1 MNTTQKKHD
10 VLSWI
15 LGILLMVF
23 GLFFVF
29 HLFSFTEI
37 SHRMFAKRVQK
48 AVYQEDD
55 ALQQSKQLLATAFDQ
70 RSENYDFHSMDLVLP
85 PSVCAYV
92 FKNDS
97 LVYWNNTLI
106 EPKVLRKRVGESC
119 DTIMNLSVGDFL
131 ITTTTH
137 GPYAFYLYS
146 LLNTTYPIE
155 NKYFTNRFQPLIG
168 KHKLNFVATSPEAFP
183 IYSRNNKLLSH
194 FTIEYPEFGHSS
206 NLPLLV
212 ACGILTILCLYLLV
226 VRRVVVRRQ
235 KKEGK
240 QKEGDPRKEVP
251 KKRPFIVAVL
261 AFLAV
266 VVVVCFGFGQLFRYG
281 FSQGFLIPGAMRMDY
296 CFLALVLSCLVLVTL
311 ALGLRRIIGA
321 WIQRRNETLLMIT
334 QLVFWGIVLT
344 LVYNLEYN
352 RYENRQIRA
361 LAQELSQE
369 RDTLFEQSYQHF
381 LDEIQTDTTFNH
393 MIFSDD
399 MMEDVMQDYM
409 HTFLFDSVMSQY
421 NVSVTLCIPNQE
433 LVVQPY
439 DFVTDC
445 QSYFQEKI
453 KLNHGVSLGDSLWWL
468 DDNTLDPGYQS
479 TLTLSSGDS
488 LVGTVF
494 LEFSK
499 PVTPTGFGLPKI
511 LWDDH
516 NALLTK
522 TSVASYRDSLLVY
535 KFGSYVFP
543 NYLVDYK
550 HPINTFSHSPRMRHY
565 VYRADEHKVLA
576 ITFARRGWKEKT
588 TPFVVFFGLLL
599 LLYLLIYFVGRKTVR
614 SSFQPLSYRFQVLVL
629 VALGVSFLIIGPV
642 TVLYLRDFYEQKA
655 DEVHFERI
663 RTLTLNLTSEMDF
676 AFMKQPGFKTALD
689 KILRRYSETFFTDIN
704 VYGVNG
710 KLMATT
716 TPELLDMHLQ
726 SSWMNAKAFH
736 SMQGEK
742 LLYHIQSERMGDAVY
757 QSSYIAI
764 QDYAGHTLAYLNT
777 PFFSSQ
783 SDLKLEILNYVLTYI
798 NFILLISFI
807 FLAIVLFITRRITD
821 PLVRL
826 QDKMSQVDITKTNEK
841 LEWKSHDEIGKLI
854 NQYNQL
860 VVELEKSAAELR
872 RTAAESA
879 WRGVARQVAHEIKNS
894 LTPMR
899 LSVQLLQRSV
909 EQQGGEMDERIQR
922 TSRTLLE
929 QIDALSDIASSFSQY
944 AKLPVNNPQ
953 PFDLSELVGNLVN
966 LYDNVDNIAFNYE
979 VQPEIDYIFNGDK
992 TNLNSAI
999 GNIIKNA
1006 TQAVGLKS
1014 DGRINVRLHATETAF
1029 VVSVKDNGRGIKE
1042 EDKKMI
1048 FLPNFT
1054 TKAGGSGVGLS
1065 LAYNIIQSAG
1075 GFITFESQEGEGT
1088 EFVVELPR
1096 NAK

>member
-1 MNTTQKKHD
+1 MKASSKKID
-10 VLSWI
+10 SISWVI
-15 LGILLMVF
+15 GTLLVVF

-29 HLFSFTEI
+29 HLFSF
-37 SHRMFAKRVQK
+37 SGVSNRMFAKRVQK
-48 AVYQEDD
+48 SVYQVDD
-55 ALQQSKQLLATAFDQ
+55 ALQQSKQKLLSFFGQ
-70 RSENYDFHSMDLVLP
+70 WNENADFQPMDLVLP
-85 PSVCAYV
+85 PPVCAFV
-92 FKNDS
+92 FKQDS

-106 EPKVLRKRVGESC
+106 EPKVLHKQVGESC
-119 DTIMNLSVGDFL
+119 DTIMNLNIGDFL
-131 ITTTTH
+131 ITSTPQ
-137 GPYAFYLYS
+137 GPYSFYLFS
-146 LLNTTYPIE
+146 LLNTTYPVE
-155 NKYFTNRFQPLIG
+155 NKYFTNHFQPVSG
-168 KHKLNFVATSPEAFP
+168 DHKLSFGTTSPEAYP
-183 IYSRNNKLLSH
+183 VYARSGKLLSR
-194 FTIEYPEFGHSS
+194 FTIKNSKLGHPD
-206 NLPLLV
+206 NLPLFI
-212 ACGILTILCLYLLV
+212 ACGVLTLLCLYLFLI
-226 VRRVVVRRQ
+226 RRIAVRRQ
-235 KKEGK
+235 LHPVKKKTEEK
-240 QKEGDPRKEVP
+240 PQKHSF
-251 KKRPFIVAVL
+251 FIAVL
-261 AFLAV
+261 AFLV
-266 VVVVCFGFGQLFRYG
+266 VSLGVSLGFGRLFRFGFG
-281 FSQGFLIPGAMRMDY
+281 QGFLIPGAMRLDY
-296 CFLALVLSCLVLVTL
+296 CFMALFLGCLLLVSLS
-311 ALGLRRIIGA
+311 LGLRRA
-321 WIQRRNETLLMIT
+321 VSTWIQRRNETLVMII
-334 QLVFWGIVLT
+334 QLVFWGVALT
-344 LVYNLEYN
+344 LIYNLEYN
-352 RYENRQIRA
+352 RYENKQIREFA
-361 LAQELSQE
+361 RELSQE

-381 LDEIQTDTTFNH
+381 LDEIQIDTTFNH

-409 HTFLFDSVMSQY
+409 HTFLFDSGMIKY

-479 TLTLSSGDS
+479 TLTLSSGDT

-511 LWDDH
+511 LWDDQ

-522 TSVASYRDSLLVY
+522 TSVASYRDSILVY
-535 KFGSYVFP
+535 KFGSFVFP
-543 NYLVDYK
+543 NYLEDYK
-550 HPINTFSHSPRMRHY
+550 HPVNTFSHSPRMKHY

-599 LLYLLIYFVGRKTVR
+599 VLYLMVYFVGRKTVR
-614 SSFQPLSYRFQVLVL
+614 STFQPLSYRFQVLVL

-655 DEVHFERI
+655 DEFHYERI
-663 RTLTLNLTSEMDF
+663 RTLALNLTSEMDF
-676 AFMKQPGFKTALD
+676 TFMKQRGFKTALD
-689 KILRRYSETFFTDIN
+689 RILRRYSETFFTDIN

-710 KLMATT
+710 KLLSTT
-716 TPELLDMHLQ
+716 TPELLDLHLQ
-726 SSWMNAKAFH
+726 SSWMNAEAFH
-736 SMQGEK
+736 NMQGEK
-742 LLYHIQSERMGDAVY
+742 RLYHIQNERMGDAVY
-757 QSSYIAI
+757 QSAYIAI
-764 QDYAGHTLAYLNT
+764 QDYSGHTLAYLNI

-783 SDLKLEILNYVLTYI
+783 SDLRLEILNYVLTYI
-798 NFILLISFI
+798 NFILLLSFV

-821 PLVRL
+821 PLVKL

-841 LEWKSHDEIGKLI
+841 LEWKSNDEIGKLI
-854 NQYNQL
+854 DQYNQL
-860 VVELEKSAAELR
+860 VVALEKSAAELR

-899 LSVQLLQRSV
+899 LSVQLLQRAA
-909 EQQGGEMDERIQR
+909 EQQGGEMNERFQR

-944 AKLPVNNPQ
+944 AKLPVNIPQ
-953 PFDLSELVGNLVN
+953 PLDLSELVGNLVN
-966 LYDNVDNIAFNYE
+966 LYDNVDNISFSYE
-979 VQPEIDYIFNGDK
+979 VQPSIDYTFNGDK

-1006 TQAVGLKS
+1006 TQAIGLKS
-1014 DGRINVRLHATETAF
+1014 DGKIAVRLSATETSF
-1029 VVSVKDNGRGIKE
+1029 LVSVKDNGRGIKE

-1065 LAYNIIQSAG
+1065 LAFNIIQSAG
-1075 GFITFESQEGEGT
+1075 GAIIFESQEGKGT

>member
-1 MNTTQKKHD
+1 MNTSQKKID
-10 VLSWI
+10 VISWI
-15 LGILLMVF
+15 LAALLIVF
-23 GLFFVF
+23 GLFFIS
-29 HLFSFTEI
+29 HLFSFTEV
-37 SHRMFAKRVQK
+37 SHRKFAKRVQK
-48 AVYQEDD
+48 AVYQVDD
-55 ALQQSKQLLATAFDQ
+55 ALQQSKQKLITAFDQ
-70 RSENYDFHSMDLVLP
+70 WVATDELQPMDQMLP
-85 PSVCAYV
+85 PSVGAFV
-92 FKNDS
+92 FKQDS

-106 EPKVLRKRVGESC
+106 EPKVLHKRVGESC
-119 DTIMNLSVGDFL
+119 DTIMNLNVGDFL
-131 ITTTTH
+131 ITSTPH
-137 GPYAFYLYS
+137 GPYSFYLFS
-146 LLNTTYPIE
+146 LLNTTYPVE
-155 NKYFTNRFQPLIG
+155 NEYFTNRFQPLVG
-168 KHKLNFVATSPEAFP
+168 ENKLNFGIDSPDAYP
-183 IYSRNNKLLSH
+183 VYSRSEKLLSH
-194 FTIEYPEFGHSS
+194 FAIEYSEFGHPS
-206 NLPLLV
+206 NKHLLV

-226 VRRVVVRRQ
+226 IRRITVKQRQ
-235 KKEGK
+235 SEEK
-240 QKEGDPRKEVP
+240 QSEAKP
-251 KKRPFIVAVL
+251 KRRPFIVAVL

-266 VVVVCFGFGQLFRYG
+266 LVVVCLCFGQLFRYG

-296 CFLALVLSCLVLVTL
+296 CFLALFLCCLALVTL
-311 ALGLRRIIGA
+311 SLWLCRLIAA
-321 WIQRRNETLLMIT
+321 WIQRRNEALLMIG
-334 QLVFWGIVLT
+334 QLVFWGVVLT

-352 RYENRQIRA
+352 RYENRQLREMA
-361 LAQELSQE
+361 CELSQE

-381 LDEIQTDTTFNH
+381 LDEIQIDTTFNH

-409 HTFLFDSVMSQY
+409 HTFLFDSVMFKY

-479 TLTLSSGDS
+479 TLTLSSGDT

-511 LWDDH
+511 LR
-516 NALLTK
+516 NNQNSLLAK
-522 TSVASYRDSLLVY
+522 SSLASYRDSLLVY

-543 NYLVDYK
+543 NYLEDYK
-550 HPINTFSHSPRMRHY
+550 HPVNAFSHSPRMKHY

-576 ITFARRGWKEKT
+576 ITLPRRGWKEKT
-588 TPFVVFFGLLL
+588 TPFVVFFGMLLV
-599 LLYLLIYFVGRKTVR
+599 LYLMIYFVGRKTVR
-614 SSFQPLSYRFQVLVL
+614 STFQPLSYRFQVLVL
-629 VALGVSFLIIGPV
+629 VALGVSFLVIGPV

-655 DEVHFERI
+655 DEVHYERI

-676 AFMKQPGFKTALD
+676 TFLKQKGFKTALD

-710 KLMATT
+710 KLLATT

-726 SSWMNAKAFH
+726 SSRMNAEAFH

-742 LLYHIQSERMGDAVY
+742 LLYHIQNERMGDAVY
-757 QSSYIAI
+757 QSSYMAI
-764 QDYAGHTLAYLNT
+764 QDYYGHTLAYLNI

-783 SDLKLEILNYVLTYI
+783 PDLKSEILNYILTYI

-841 LEWKSHDEIGKLI
+841 LEWKSNDEIGQLI
-854 NQYNQL
+854 DQYNQL
-860 VVELEKSAAELR
+860 VVELEKSAVELR

-899 LSVQLLQRSV
+899 LSVQLLQRAS

-944 AKLPVNNPQ
+944 AKLPVNIPQ
-953 PFDLSELVGNLVN
+953 PLDLSELVGNLVN
-966 LYDNVDNIAFNYE
+966 LYDNVDNIVFSYE
-979 VQPEIDYIFNGDK
+979 VQPKVDYTFNGDK

-1006 TQAVGLKS
+1006 TQAIGLKS
-1014 DGRINVRLHATETAF
+1014 DGRIDVQLSATETSF
-1029 VVSVKDNGRGIKE
+1029 LVSVKDNGRGIKE

-1065 LAYNIIQSAG
+1065 LAFNIIQSAG
-1075 GFITFESQEGEGT
+1075 GMITFKSQEGEGT

>member
-1 MNTTQKKHD
+1 MNTNRKKTD
-10 VLSWI
+10 FISWI
-15 LGILLMVF
+15 LGVLLIVF

-29 HLFSFTEI
+29 HLFSFTEL
-37 SHRMFAKRVQK
+37 SRRMFAKRVQK
-48 AVYQEDD
+48 AVYQADD
-55 ALQQSKQLLATAFDQ
+55 ALQLSKQKMTTTFDQ
-70 RSENYDFHSMDLVLP
+70 WDESDVFHPKDFFLP
-85 PSVCAYV
+85 PSVCAFV

-106 EPKVLRKRVGESC
+106 EPKVLHKRVGAPC
-119 DTIMNLSVGDFL
+119 DTIMNLNVGDFL
-131 ITTTTH
+131 ITSTLH
-137 GPYAFYLYS
+137 GPYSFYLFS

-155 NKYFTNRFQPLIG
+155 NQYFTNRFQPVIG
-168 KHKLNFVATSPEAFP
+168 NQKIHFGAVSPEPYPVF
-183 IYSRNNKLLSH
+183 SRSEKLLSR
-194 FTIEYPEFGHSS
+194 FVIEHTEFGHPG
-206 NLPLLV
+206 NLPFFV
-212 ACGILTILCLYLLV
+212 ACGILTVLCLYLLV
-226 VRRVVVRRQ
+226 VRRVVL
-235 KKEGK
+235 
-240 QKEGDPRKEVP
+240 RKWQFEEETSGEKP
-251 KKRPFIVAVL
+251 KKRPFMVSVL
-261 AFLAV
+261 AFLV
-266 VVVVCFGFGQLFRYG
+266 VLVVVCLGFGQLFRFG
-281 FSQGFLIPGAMRMDY
+281 FSHGFLIPGAMRMDY
-296 CFLALVLSCLVLVTL
+296 CFFALVLSCLALVTL
-311 ALGLRRIIGA
+311 GLWLRHLMGA
-321 WIQRRNETLLMIT
+321 WIQRRNETLLMIS
-334 QLVFWGIVLT
+334 QLVFWGVLLT

-352 RYENRQIRA
+352 RYENRQIREFA
-361 LAQELSQE
+361 RELSQE
-369 RDTLFEQSYQHF
+369 RDTLFERSYQHF
-381 LDEIQTDTTFNH
+381 LDEIQIDTTFNH

-409 HTFLFDSVMSQY
+409 HTFLFDSGMIKY

-511 LWDDH
+511 LRDDH

-522 TSVASYRDSLLVY
+522 SSVASYRDSLLVY

-550 HPINTFSHSPRMRHY
+550 HPVNAFSHSPRMRHY

-599 LLYLLIYFVGRKTVR
+599 VLYLMIYFVGRKTVR

-629 VALGVSFLIIGPV
+629 VALGVSFLVIGPV

-655 DEVHFERI
+655 AEVHFERI

-676 AFMKQPGFKTALD
+676 TFLKQPGFKTTLD

-704 VYGVNG
+704 VYSVQG
-710 KLMATT
+710 KLLATT
-716 TPELLDMHLQ
+716 TPELREMHLQ
-726 SSWMNAKAFH
+726 SSLMNAEAFH
-736 SMQGEK
+736 NMQGEK
-742 LLYHIQSERMGDAVY
+742 LLYYSQKERMGDATY

-764 QDYAGHTLAYLNT
+764 QDYAGHTLAYLNV

-798 NFILLISFI
+798 NFIVLISFI

-854 NQYNQL
+854 NQYNLL
-860 VVELEKSAAELR
+860 VEELEKSVAELR

-899 LSVQLLQRSV
+899 LSVQLLQRSA
-909 EQQGGEMDERIQR
+909 EQQGGETEERIQR
-922 TSRTLLE
+922 TTRTLLE

-953 PFDLSELVGNLVN
+953 PFDLAELVGNLVN
-966 LYDNVDNIAFNYE
+966 LYDNADNIAFSYE
-979 VQPEIDYIFNGDK
+979 VDPTVDYTFNGDK

-1006 TQAVGLKS
+1006 TQAIGLKP
-1014 DGRINVRLHATETAF
+1014 DGKLEVKLQSVESTF
-1029 VVSVKDNGRGIKE
+1029 VVRVKDNGKGIKE

-1048 FLPNFT
+1048 FVPNFT
-1054 TKAGGSGVGLS
+1054 TKTGGSGVGLS

-1075 GFITFESQEGEGT
+1075 GTITFESQEGEGT
-1088 EFVVELPR
+1088 EFVITLPR
-1096 NAK
+1096 AV

>member
-1 MNTTQKKHD
+1 MNTTRKKID

-15 LGILLMVF
+15 LGAMLMVF

-37 SHRMFAKRVQK
+37 SHRWFAKRVQK
-48 AVYQEDD
+48 AVYQVDD
-55 ALQQSKQLLATAFDQ
+55 ALQLSKQRLTTTFDQ
-70 RSENYDFHSMDLVLP
+70 WDESNDFHTKDLVLP
-85 PSVCAYV
+85 PSVCAFV
-92 FKNDS
+92 FKKDS

-106 EPKVLRKRVGESC
+106 EPKVLHKRVGESC
-119 DTIMNLSVGDFL
+119 DTIMNLNVGDFL
-131 ITTTTH
+131 ITSTPH
-137 GPYAFYLYS
+137 GPYSFYLFS
-146 LLNTTYPIE
+146 LLNTTYPVE
-155 NKYFTNRFQPLIG
+155 NKYFTNRFQPEVG
-168 KHKLNFVATSPEAFP
+168 DHKLNFGDTSPEAYP
-183 IYSRNNKLLSH
+183 VYSRAEKLLSR
-194 FTIEYPEFGHSS
+194 FSIEHSEFGHSG
-206 NLPLLV
+206 NLPLFV
-212 ACGILTILCLYLLV
+212 ACGILTVLCLYLLV
-226 VRRVVVRRQ
+226 IRRVVVRRQ
-235 KKEGK
+235 QTEEK
-240 QKEGDPRKEVP
+240 QPENTAQ
-251 KKRPFIVAVL
+251 KRPFIVSVL
-261 AFLAV
+261 AFLV
-266 VVVVCFGFGQLFRYG
+266 LLVVVCFGFGQLFRYG

-296 CFLALVLSCLVLVTL
+296 CFMALVLSCLALVTL
-311 ALGLRRIIGA
+311 ALWLRRIMGP
-321 WIQRRNETLLMIT
+321 WIQRRNETFLMIV
-334 QLVFWGIVLT
+334 QLVFWGVVLT

-352 RYENRQIRA
+352 RYENRQIREFA
-361 LAQELSQE
+361 RELSQE

-381 LDEIQTDTTFNH
+381 LDEIQIDTTFNH

-421 NVSVTLCIPNQE
+421 NVAVTLCIPNQE

-479 TLTLSSGDS
+479 TLTLSSGDT

-550 HPINTFSHSPRMRHY
+550 HPVNTFSHSPRMKHY

-599 LLYLLIYFVGRKTVR
+599 VLYLMIYFVGRKTVR

-629 VALGVSFLIIGPV
+629 VALGVSFLVIGPV
-642 TVLYLRDFYEQKA
+642 TMLYLRDFYEQKA

-676 AFMKQPGFKTALD
+676 TFLKQKGFKTALD
-689 KILRRYSETFFTDIN
+689 KILQRYSETFFTDIN

-710 KLMATT
+710 KLLATT
-716 TPELLDMHLQ
+716 TPELLDLHLQ
-726 SSWMNAKAFH
+726 SSWMNAEAFH

-742 LLYHIQSERMGDAVY
+742 LLYHIQNERMGNAVY
-757 QSSYIAI
+757 QSSYMAI
-764 QDYAGHTLAYLNT
+764 QDYYGHTLAYLNI

-783 SDLKLEILNYVLTYI
+783 PDLKSEILNYILTYI
-798 NFILLISFI
+798 NFILLISFV
-807 FLAIVLFITRRITD
+807 FFAIVLFITRRITD

-841 LEWKSHDEIGKLI
+841 LEWKSNDEIGRLI
-854 NQYNQL
+854 DQYNQL
-860 VVELEKSAAELR
+860 VVELEKSATELR

-899 LSVQLLQRSV
+899 LSVQLLQRAS
-909 EQQGGEMDERIQR
+909 EQQDGEMDERIQR

-944 AKLPVNNPQ
+944 AKLPVNIPQ
-953 PFDLSELVGNLVN
+953 PLDLSELVGNLVN
-966 LYDNVDNIAFNYE
+966 LYDNVDNIAFSYE
-979 VQPEIDYIFNGDK
+979 VQPEVDYTFNGDK

-1006 TQAVGLKS
+1006 TQAIGLKS
-1014 DGRINVRLHATETAF
+1014 DGRIGVRLCATETTF
-1029 VVSVKDNGRGIKE
+1029 LVSVKDNGRGIKE

-1075 GFITFESQEGEGT
+1075 GMITFESQEGEGA

>member
-1 MNTTQKKHD
+1 MNKTAKNRD
-10 VLSWI
+10 LLSWI
-15 LGILLMVF
+15 LGTLLIVF

-29 HLFSFTEI
+29 HLFSFTEL
-37 SHRMFAKRVQK
+37 SHRWFAKRVQK
-48 AVYQEDD
+48 AVYQVDD
-55 ALQQSKQLLATAFDQ
+55 ALQQSKEKLAVTFGQWDE
-70 RSENYDFHSMDLVLP
+70 SEPVQTVDLGLS
-85 PSVCAYV
+85 PSVCAFV
-92 FKNDS
+92 FKDDS
-97 LVYWNNTLI
+97 LVYWNSTLV
-106 EPKVLRKRVGESC
+106 EPKVLRKRVEDTC

-131 ITTTTH
+131 ITSMPH
-137 GPYAFYLYS
+137 GSYSFYLFS
-146 LLNTTYPIE
+146 LLNTTYPVE
-155 NKYFTNRFQPLIG
+155 NKYFTNRFQPVVG
-168 KHKLNFVATSPEAFP
+168 DHKLIFGTDLPDAYPVF
-183 IYSRNNKLLSH
+183 SRSGKLLSH
-194 FTIEYPEFGHSS
+194 LTIEFAEFGHPR
-206 NLPLLV
+206 NLPILV
-212 ACGILTILCLYLLV
+212 IFGMLTMLSLFLLV
-226 VRRVVVRRQ
+226 VRRLAVKRQGQSQ
-235 KKEGK
+235 KKQFE
-240 QKEGDPRKEVP
+240 ETP
-251 KKRPFIVAVL
+251 KKRPFIVAVF
-261 AFLAV
+261 AFLV
-266 VVVVCFGFGQLFRYG
+266 VLVVMRLGFGQLFRYG
-281 FSQGFLIPGAMRMDY
+281 FGQGFLIPGAIRLDY
-296 CFLALVLSCLVLVTL
+296 CFLALFFGCLALVALS
-311 ALGLRRIIGA
+311 LGLRRTIGT
-321 WIQRRNETLLMIT
+321 WIQRRNETLLMIS
-334 QLVFWGIVLT
+334 QLVFWGMVLT
-344 LVYNLEYN
+344 IVYNLEYN
-352 RYENRQIRA
+352 RYENKQIREFA
-361 LAQELSQE
+361 RELSQE

-381 LDEIQTDTTFNH
+381 LDEIQIDTTFNH

-409 HTFLFDSVMSQY
+409 HTFLFDSVMRKY

-479 TLTLSSGDS
+479 TLTLSSGDT

-550 HPINTFSHSPRMRHY
+550 HPVNTFSHSPRMKHY

-599 LLYLLIYFVGRKTVR
+599 VLYLMVYFVGRKTVR

-629 VALGVSFLIIGPV
+629 VALGISFLIIGPV

-655 DEVHFERI
+655 DELHYERT
-663 RTLTLNLTSEMDF
+663 RTLALNLTSEMDF
-676 AFMKQPGFKTALD
+676 TFMKQKGFKTALD

-704 VYGVNG
+704 VYGING
-710 KLMATT
+710 KLLSTT
-716 TPELLDMHLQ
+716 TPELLDLHLQ
-726 SSWMNAKAFH
+726 SSWMNAEAFH
-736 SMQGEK
+736 NMQGEK
-742 LLYHIQSERMGDAVY
+742 RLYHIQDERMGDAVY
-757 QSSYIAI
+757 QSAYIAI
-764 QDYAGHTLAYLNT
+764 QDYAGHTLAYLNI

-783 SDLKLEILNYVLTYI
+783 PDLKLEILNYVLTYI
-798 NFILLISFI
+798 NFILLISFV

-821 PLVRL
+821 PLVKL

-860 VVELEKSAAELR
+860 VVALEKSAAELR

-899 LSVQLLQRSV
+899 LSVQLLQRAA
-909 EQQGGEMDERIQR
+909 EQQNGDMEERIQR

-953 PFDLSELVGNLVN
+953 PLDLSELVGNLVN
-966 LYDNVDNIAFNYE
+966 LYDNADNIFFSYE
-979 VQPEIDYIFNGDK
+979 VEPSIDYTFNGDK

-1006 TQAVGLKS
+1006 TQAIGLKT
-1014 DGRINVRLHATETAF
+1014 DGKIAVRLGATESTF

-1065 LAYNIIQSAG
+1065 LAFNIIQSAG
-1075 GFITFESQEGEGT
+1075 GAITFESQEGEGT